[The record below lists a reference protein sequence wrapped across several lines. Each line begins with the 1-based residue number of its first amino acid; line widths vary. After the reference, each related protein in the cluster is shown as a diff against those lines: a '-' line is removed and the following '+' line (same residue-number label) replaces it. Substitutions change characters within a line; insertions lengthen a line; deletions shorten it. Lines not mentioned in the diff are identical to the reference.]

1 MPQPKVI
8 FLDAVGTLF
17 GVRGSV
23 GAIYAALA
31 IEFGVEV
38 DVEQLDRAFYQSFKT
53 SPKMASPGI
62 AIAEIPSYEKQW
74 WFAIA
79 HSTFKQVGVLEQF
92 TNFSLF
98 FDKLYDYFASD
109 SPWFIY
115 PEVISILKHWQA
127 SGIELGVISNFDTR
141 IYPVLKVLE
150 LDQFF
155 TSVTISTEVGAAK
168 PEPAIFL
175 HALQKHGHP
184 AEFACHIG
192 DSFAEDYQGAISI
205 GLKGIWLN
213 RSNTSITKFTND
225 PVNAIATLDECF

>member
-1 MPQPKVI
+1 MPQAKVI

-17 GVRGSV
+17 DVRGSV
-23 GAIYAALA
+23 GAIYADLAL
-31 IEFGVEV
+31 EFGVEV
-38 DVEQLDRAFYQSFKT
+38 AAEQVDRAFYHSFKT
-53 SPKMASPGI
+53 STKMAFPGV

-74 WFAIA
+74 WQAIA
-79 HSTFKQVGVLEQF
+79 HSTFKQAGVLEQF
-92 TNFSLF
+92 TDFSLF
-98 FDKLYDYFASD
+98 FDRLYDYFATD
-109 SPWFIY
+109 SPWFVY
-115 PEVISILKHWQA
+115 PEVIPSLKHWQA

-175 HALQKHGHP
+175 QALQKHEHP
-184 AEFACHIG
+184 AEFAYHIG
-192 DSFAEDYQGAISI
+192 DSFAEDYQGAMST

-213 RSNTSITKFTND
+213 RSNISSAKFTND